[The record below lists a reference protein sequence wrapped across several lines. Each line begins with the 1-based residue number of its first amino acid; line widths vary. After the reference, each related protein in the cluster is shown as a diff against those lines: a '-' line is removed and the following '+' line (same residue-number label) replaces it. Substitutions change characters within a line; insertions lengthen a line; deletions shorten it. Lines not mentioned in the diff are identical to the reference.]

1 MCIRDRSLDVVIVGA
16 EWGEGKRSGWL
27 TSFVVAVRD
36 EKTGKLLEVGEVG
49 SGFKEKKEIID
60 DLTFE
65 EMTEMLKDSIEEQNG
80 KYVKV
85 KPKIVIEVL
94 YDEIQKSPKY
104 SSGYAL
110 RFPRFIRLRPDK
122 SIEDADT
129 IDRLVGLYKS
139 QKR

>member
-1 MCIRDRSLDVVIVGA
+1 MGGR
-16 EWGEGKRSGWL
+16 KRSGWL

-36 EKTGKLLEVGEVG
+36 EETGELLEVGEVG
-49 SGFKEKKEIID
+49 SGFKEKKEFPD
-60 DLTFE
+60 DVTFE

-129 IDRLVGLYKS
+129 IDRLIELYKS